1 MKKKDFL
8 AILFLLLSMI
18 VIYGCSN
25 NKASTDSTDTN
36 VKVTDNKEDKDKE
49 NAKISSDDE
58 KVNDE
63 DKEDDEDDLENKKNV
78 SSGSADSKFAV
89 PGYKVGE
96 IPAIEMPVLP
106 DLLITEKP
114 EAKIKLDI
122 TKDLASVPGV
132 TVTPVKIEDACWGS
146 RRPFGGGWKPP
157 GVHWRAGGGTVPSEP
172 SNGRIGE

>member
-78 SSGSADSKFAV
+78 SSS
-89 PGYKVGE
+89 
-96 IPAIEMPVLP
+96 
-106 DLLITEKP
+106 
-114 EAKIKLDI
+114 
-122 TKDLASVPGV
+122 
-132 TVTPVKIEDACWGS
+132 
-146 RRPFGGGWKPP
+146 
-157 GVHWRAGGGTVPSEP
+157 
-172 SNGRIGE
+172 